1 MDLSD
6 FRVASSALRCM
17 RWINFWASSRSS
29 LAASSRWTALA
40 QRHVMPTA
48 KQEQH
53 RKLELDNDEMMN
65 MLPWMYHAIIKGQR
79 KLGNDAFSQ
88 WGVHLTSL
96 YPAWAGYLCA
106 KLRQWYNI
114 LKTEKRKYEK
124 SLCASLS

>member
-40 QRHVMPTA
+40 QQHVMPTA

-65 MLPWMYHAIIKGQR
+65 MLPWMYHAIIKGKENSGMMR
-79 KLGNDAFSQ
+79 SVNGEFIWLHCILLGLAI
-88 WGVHLTSL
+88 
-96 YPAWAGYLCA
+96 CA

-114 LKTEKRKYEK
+114 LKTEKPK
-124 SLCASLS
+124 